1 MKFVLSVVVLLV
13 SLILAGVVT
22 LCGVIPLTGIGFWW
36 WFLSSFVVTVGL
48 TKWRFRSMKR
58 FKLYAQ
64 RFYLRANR
72 FFSKIDVKMAYSD
85 EERKVSELQDKGIRL
100 WKLCLRDKDTSIS
113 CSISNQMRQIEKNSM
128 VIILSPINSIDY
140 LMTIMD
146 IDRSKSC
153 LYEIRIGQ
161 KLAES
166 VITAFDNENERRMK
180 LGEEERRDS
189 IMKDLDTLLQ
199 QEEMAIKPQK

>member
-1 MKFVLSVVVLLV
+1 
-13 SLILAGVVT
+13 
-22 LCGVIPLTGIGFWW
+22 
-36 WFLSSFVVTVGL
+36 
-48 TKWRFRSMKR
+48 
-58 FKLYAQ
+58 
-64 RFYLRANR
+64 
-72 FFSKIDVKMAYSD
+72 MAYSD

-153 LYEIRIGQ
+153 LYEIRIGP
-161 KLAES
+161 KLSES
-166 VITAFDNENERRMK
+166 VISAFDNENERRMK

-189 IMKDLDTLLQ
+189 IMKDLDKLLQ